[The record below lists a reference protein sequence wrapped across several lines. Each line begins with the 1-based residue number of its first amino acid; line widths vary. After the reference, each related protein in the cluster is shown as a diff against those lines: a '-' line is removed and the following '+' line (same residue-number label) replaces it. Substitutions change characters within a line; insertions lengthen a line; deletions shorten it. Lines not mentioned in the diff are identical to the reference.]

1 MIKWIFDKLYF
12 KRLHACSSSELKE
25 IIESGIASKEETVLP
40 GLGVLFETYYNSL
53 SSKDELLDSLS
64 HLLK

>member
-1 MIKWIFDKLYF
+1 MVHSFLGSDKMDIRQAIF
-12 KRLHACSSSELKE
+12 ELKE

>member
-1 MIKWIFDKLYF
+1 MDIRQAIFQ
-12 KRLHACSSSELKE
+12 RLHACSSSELKE
-25 IIESGIASKEETVLP
+25 IASKEETVLP

>member
-1 MIKWIFDKLYF
+1 MDIRQAIFQ
-12 KRLHACSSSELKE
+12 RLHACSSSELKE

-40 GLGVLFETYYNSL
+40 GLGVLFETYYNSFSL

>member
-1 MIKWIFDKLYF
+1 MDIRQAIFQ
-12 KRLHACSSSELKE
+12 RLHACSSSELKE
-25 IIESGIASKEETVLP
+25 IIESGIAKEETVLP

>member
-1 MIKWIFDKLYF
+1 MLVQVVNL
-12 KRLHACSSSELKE
+12 KRLLKVVLLL
-25 IIESGIASKEETVLP
+25 EETVLP

>member
-1 MIKWIFDKLYF
+1 MDIRQAIFQ
-12 KRLHACSSSELKE
+12 RLHACSSSELKE
-25 IIESGIASKEETVLP
+25 IIESGIASKETVLP

>member
-1 MIKWIFDKLYF
+1 MDIRQAIFQ
-12 KRLHACSSSELKE
+12 RLHACSSSELKE

-53 SSKDELLDSLS
+53 SSKDELLDCLS

>member
-1 MIKWIFDKLYF
+1 MDIRQAIFQ
-12 KRLHACSSSELKE
+12 RLHACSSSEL
-25 IIESGIASKEETVLP
+25 TVLP

>member
-1 MIKWIFDKLYF
+1 MDIRQAIFQ
-12 KRLHACSSSELKE
+12 RLHACSSSELKE
-25 IIESGIASKEETVLP
+25 IIEIASKEETVLP

>member
-1 MIKWIFDKLYF
+1 MDIRQAIFQ
-12 KRLHACSSSELKE
+12 RLHACSSSELKE

-40 GLGVLFETYYNSL
+40 GLGYNSL

>member
-1 MIKWIFDKLYF
+1 MDIRQAIFQ
-12 KRLHACSSSELKE
+12 RLRACSSSELKE

-53 SSKDELLDSLS
+53 SSKDELLDRLS

>member
-1 MIKWIFDKLYF
+1 MDIRQAIFQ
-12 KRLHACSSSELKE
+12 RLHACSSSELKE

-40 GLGVLFETYYNSL
+40 GLGVLFETYY
-53 SSKDELLDSLS
+53 KDELLDSLS

>member
-1 MIKWIFDKLYF
+1 MLVQVVNLKKLS
-12 KRLHACSSSELKE
+12 K
-25 IIESGIASKEETVLP
+25 SGIASKEETVLP

>member
-1 MIKWIFDKLYF
+1 MDIRQAIFQ
-12 KRLHACSSSELKE
+12 RLHACSSSELKE
-25 IIESGIASKEETVLP
+25 IIESGIASKEE
-40 GLGVLFETYYNSL
+40 